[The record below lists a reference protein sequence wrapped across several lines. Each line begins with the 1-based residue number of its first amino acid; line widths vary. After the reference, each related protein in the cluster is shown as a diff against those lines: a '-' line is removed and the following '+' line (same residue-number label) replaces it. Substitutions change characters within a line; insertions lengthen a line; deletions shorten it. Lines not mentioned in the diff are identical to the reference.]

1 MRELLSALRERVA
14 SGWAVSVFALLVSP
28 AALSLALWAAYQILS
43 TRQDVWLSYSTQANS
58 GAASAV
64 ILGAFGAALVLFV
77 AAHGV
82 RKRRS

>member
-1 MRELLSALRERVA
+1 MRGLLSALRERIA
-14 SGWAVSVFALLVSP
+14 SGWAVPVLALLLSL

-58 GAASAV
+58 GAAPAILAAV
-64 ILGAFGAALVLFV
+64 GAALFLFV
-77 AAHGV
+77 AAHGA